1 MMWVTGSP
9 SGKEMLGI
17 EEVSEVDSLTSASD
31 SEAPLNIKYC
41 FLDGGKLR
49 NPYSLHFQPISQDFN
64 SFLLQMPELHLNFTF
79 WFVECGRCQRQKDIL
94 RFLDFCTHIS
104 VSDKQK
110 QISYEHHTDGKGPTY
125 SLKLVLLNPPPGFS

>member
-9 SGKEMLGI
+9 SEKEMLGI

-49 NPYSLHFQPISQDFN
+49 KSRSFTFSADISRFQQFSASDARAAFELHI
-64 SFLLQMPELHLNFTF
+64 LVRGVWEMPEA
-79 WFVECGRCQRQKDIL
+79 KDIL
-94 RFLDFCTHIS
+94 RFQDFCTHIS

-110 QISYEHHTDGKGPTY
+110 QISYEHHTDGKGPTN
-125 SLKLVLLNPPPGFS
+125 SLKLVLLNLVSFR